1 MDIEALE
8 ARAAGM
14 SRGQIVAAASPE
26 RTGKQR
32 RHLRAL
38 GHKLK
43 ATAHIGNAGLT
54 EGLREQLVQLLDRH
68 ELIKV
73 KVNDGAACTIGAA
86 ALWAHESLDA
96 DVAQLIGKTMLVYL
110 PHPKKPVIVLPRATK
125 KDCE

>member
-1 MDIEALE
+1 
-8 ARAAGM
+8 M

-38 GHKLK
+38 GHALK

-54 EGLREQLVQLLDRH
+54 DALRDQLAQLLDRH

-73 KVNDGAACTIGAA
+73 KINDGAACTIGAA
-86 ALWAHESLDA
+86 ALWTHETLDA
-96 DVAQLIGKTMLVYL
+96 DVAQIIGKTMLVYR
-110 PHPKKPVIVLPRATK
+110 PHPEKPVIRLPRAGAQ
-125 KDCE
+125 